1 MSNQCLPSL
10 KLCVQTS
17 FIPRNEGNMSERVT
31 WLSADCCFSEL
42 ALWKS
47 NQACQ
52 SRTKGAS
59 SSYQCKVSLFSPWYS
74 WIIVELALSN
84 NHLLTLSIIVFT
96 TIIWFEL
103 VFSVCLICP
112 RLNSTLKQISRIWNL
127 SALHCYQCQF
137 IGY

>member
-1 MSNQCLPSL
+1 MSKQCLPSL
-10 KLCVQTS
+10 KLWVQTS
-17 FIPRNEGNMSERVT
+17 FIARNQGNMSERVT
-31 WLSADCCFSEL
+31 CLSADCCFSEL
-42 ALWKS
+42 ALLKS

-52 SRTKGAS
+52 SRTKGTS

-74 WIIVELALSN
+74 WIIAQLALSN

-96 TIIWFEL
+96 TIIWVEL

-127 SALHCYQCQF
+127 LTLHCYQCQF